1 MNEFSIAINLVL
13 AMLLGAAIGAE
24 RQWRQNY
31 AGVVTH
37 ALVSLGAA
45 AYTALPALLDAGN
58 DMRLGSQVV
67 TGIGFLGAGLIM
79 RDGLTIRGLSAAAT
93 IWATGAVGVLA
104 GYGFQAEASAV
115 TALILVTNVL
125 LRRGARLMDRYVP
138 DAETEERYYNIALTC
153 ASTDE
158 AMVRAELLN
167 ALGKHSL
174 RLRGV
179 ESQQRDGGRSEVT
192 AVVYSMR
199 QEDERVEQ
207 LVGSLSLLPQTY
219 SARWTSD
226 TGNA

>member
-1 MNEFSIAINLVL
+1 MSGYPIAINLFL
-13 AMLLGAAIGAE
+13 AMLLGAAVGVE

-45 AYTALPALLDAGN
+45 AYTSLPALLHAGS

-104 GYGFQAEASAV
+104 GYGFLAEAGAV
-115 TALILVTNVL
+115 TGLILVTNVL
-125 LRRGARLMDRYVP
+125 LRLGARLVDRYVP
-138 DAETEERYYNIALTC
+138 EAKTEERYYNIALTC
-153 ASTDE
+153 ASVNE
-158 AMVRAELLN
+158 ATVRAELLK
-167 ALGKHSL
+167 ALAKHSL

-179 ESQQRDGGRSEVT
+179 ESQQRDGGRSEVL
-192 AVVYSMR
+192 AVVYSTH
-199 QEDERVEQ
+199 QEDERVEN
-207 LVGSLSLLPQTY
+207 LVGSLSLLPQTF
-219 SARWTSD
+219 SASWTSD
-226 TGNA
+226 SGSA

>member
-1 MNEFSIAINLVL
+1 MSDFHIAINLFL
-13 AMLLGAAIGAE
+13 AMLLGGAVGIE

-31 AGVVTH
+31 AGIVTH

-45 AYTALPALLDAGN
+45 AYTSLPALLDAGS

-104 GYGFQAEASAV
+104 GYGFLLEASEV
-115 TALILVTNVL
+115 TALILVTNVV
-125 LRRGARLMDRYVP
+125 LRLAAKRVDRHVP
-138 DAETEERYYNIALTC
+138 QAEAEERYYTITLTC
-153 ASTDE
+153 AASDE
-158 AMVRAELLN
+158 AVVRAELLN
-167 ALGKHSL
+167 ALGKHNL
-174 RLRGV
+174 RLRGI
-179 ESQQRDGGRSEVT
+179 ESQQRDGGRSEVH
-192 AVVYSMR
+192 AVVYTTH
-199 QEDERVEQ
+199 QEDERVET
-207 LVGSLSLLPQTY
+207 LVGTLSLLPQTF

>member
-1 MNEFSIAINLVL
+1 MSEFSIAINLVL
-13 AMLLGAAIGAE
+13 AMLLGGLVGVE
-24 RQWRQNY
+24 RQWRLNY

-45 AYTALPALLDAGN
+45 AYTSLPALLDAGS

-104 GYGFQAEASAV
+104 GYGFLAEASVV
-115 TALILVTNVL
+115 TALILVTNML
-125 LRRGARLMDRYVP
+125 LRRGAKLVDRHVP
-138 DAETEERYYNIALTC
+138 EAETEERYYNIALTC
-153 ASTDE
+153 SSSDE
-158 AMVRAELLN
+158 AMMRAELLN
-167 ALGKHSL
+167 ALGKHNL

-179 ESQQRDGGRSEVT
+179 ESQQRDGGRSEVH
-192 AVVYSMR
+192 AVVYTTH
-199 QEDERVEQ
+199 QEDERVEK

-219 SARWTSD
+219 SASWTSD